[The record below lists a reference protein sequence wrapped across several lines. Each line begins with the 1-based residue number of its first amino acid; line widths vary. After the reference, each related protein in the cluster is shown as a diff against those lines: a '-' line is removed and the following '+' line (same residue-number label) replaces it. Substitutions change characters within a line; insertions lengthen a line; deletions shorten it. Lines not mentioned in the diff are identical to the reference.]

1 MKKLLLLLLLM
12 PLAAHAATPKAAK
25 TKPVSATTPVSQTTS
40 APLVGSQPPPLRI
53 LDASIPAAAAG
64 QSAAVSMMLI
74 NPTSSTIVIRGA
86 TSPAAQIIRLQHI
99 TKTPEGLMQMETQ
112 SKLII
117 PAGSNAVLSPGATE
131 LRLLNLTYA
140 LEAGFETPLT
150 LIFNDGT
157 TKNIRLH
164 IKD

>member
-1 MKKLLLLLLLM
+1 MRLLLLLLLSL
-12 PLAAHAATPKAAK
+12 PLAAHAATHKSAKAR
-25 TKPVSATTPVSQTTS
+25 PVSATTVVSKTDP
-40 APLVGSQPPPLRI
+40 APPASSLPPPLRI

-74 NPTSSTIVIRGA
+74 NPTSGTIVIRGA

-117 PAGSNAVLSPGATE
+117 PPNSNAVLSPGATE
-131 LRLLNLTYA
+131 LRLLNLATP
-140 LEAGFETPLT
+140 LEAGYETPLT

-164 IKD
+164 IK